1 MTFLGKLFNGV
12 FHVLPTKRSKNNEK
26 VDHHGF
32 VTEFIHSLL
41 DARRSRARGDP
52 PGSISLL
59 GEVISTT
66 ETSEGNYEVVAQ
78 IQFELETRRGEVL
91 HGGGLALTGTATA
104 SPSGAFN
111 CRGRGEVTAVPVEI
125 EGRPDET
132 TDLWQIELEATQF
145 RVFLEEG
152 SADDL
157 SSLTILG
164 LSGTASASPSG
175 A

>member
-1 MTFLGKLFNGV
+1 MKKLIIMV
-12 FHVLPTKRSKNNEK
+12 
-26 VDHHGF
+26 
-32 VTEFIHSLL
+32 SLL
-41 DARRSRARGDP
+41 SLFIPFWTPGVAAQEVTRQARFRCW
-52 PGSISLL
+52 